1 MKAMNEDQEKL
12 KKAADLLKSAS
23 DMLLS
28 VRSGS
33 GAPNTTCSTTT
44 RSGSIAET
52 LVRARSMM
60 QTSTNTGFY
69 RRLNRNERL
78 RAAAAATSTKSKKEK
93 KSKPLEKKPFEF
105 ALLRAKS
112 EESDEEDAVE
122 TLKKENIVE
131 RGMIELAEDDS
142 EATVRAKVASSLKSQ
157 YSLLGPNDFE
167 FVKVTQKTVSVLR
180 LAENTEYNYNV
191 VKKLAGQGLL
201 YICVKQAFDF
211 VLTEQ
216 VDLEEDQNEI
226 GSYQQDTNFTSAA
239 SSTTSTI
246 TSQIDRPSISASPN
260 YQTEGPSSA
269 TTPRHHT
276 ESSTNTTHQSWE
288 ENGSKFYQNI
298 VSEFPASVIVEP
310 TEMLRYLQCK
320 IVYGRPL
327 DRTNYESVLEGETNF
342 IAVDRDNVL
351 ETTFD
356 ELRAIQDP
364 RITFQVEFYGE
375 MAQDSGGP
383 RREWIRLCNQHIKRR
398 YFENGL
404 KEHLSEDYFFVGQ
417 MAAIALLQNGQAP
430 KYFSEDLLQD
440 IFVSEEREVSPYVL
454 KLREGLDSL
463 GIHMFGRRFPLF
475 LYLLRPAQ
483 NKAALTV
490 PMLIHLLTAKFS
502 EEGSNSLIYEKAV
515 YGKFVKYVREVASG
529 RRVTSLENILEF
541 VTGASEEPTLGFD
554 QQPCIEFVLATVK
567 EAKIDHTED
576 DTGNNSTD
584 GEVSLSLCVSLTL
597 IFKTYQTFLC

>member
-1 MKAMNEDQEKL
+1 MNEDQEKL

>member
-1 MKAMNEDQEKL
+1 MNEDQEKL
-12 KKAADLLKSAS
+12 KKASELLKSAS

-201 YICVKQAFDF
+201 YIRVKQAFDF

-269 TTPRHHT
+269 ATPRHHT

-327 DRTNYESVLEGETNF
+327 DRTNDESVLEGETNF

-440 IFVSEEREVSPYVL
+440 IFVSEEREVSPCVL

-475 LYLLRPAQ
+475 LYLLRRSQ

-567 EAKIDHTED
+567 EAKIDRTED

-584 GEVSLSLCVSLTL
+584 GEVSLSLCVFPSH
-597 IFKTYQTFLC
+597 

>member
-1 MKAMNEDQEKL
+1 MNEDQEKL
-12 KKAADLLKSAS
+12 KKASELLKSAS

-201 YICVKQAFDF
+201 YIRVKQAFDF

-226 GSYQQDTNFTSAA
+226 GSYQQDTNLTSAA

-269 TTPRHHT
+269 ATPRHHT

-327 DRTNYESVLEGETNF
+327 DRTNDESVLEGETNF

-440 IFVSEEREVSPYVL
+440 IFVSEEREVSPCVL

-567 EAKIDHTED
+567 EAKIDRTED

>member
-1 MKAMNEDQEKL
+1 MNEDQEKL
-12 KKAADLLKSAS
+12 EKAADLLKSAS

-44 RSGSIAET
+44 RSDSIAEI

-93 KSKPLEKKPFEF
+93 KSKPLEKKPFES

-201 YICVKQAFDF
+201 YIRVKQAFDF

-276 ESSTNTTHQSWE
+276 ESSTNKTHQSWE

-327 DRTNYESVLEGETNF
+327 DRTNDECVLEGETNF

-375 MAQDSGGP
+375 MAQDSGGS

-404 KEHLSEDYFFVGQ
+404 KEHLSEDYFFVRQ

-440 IFVSEEREVSPYVL
+440 IFVSEEREVSPCVL

-475 LYLLRPAQ
+475 LYLLRPAK

-529 RRVTSLENILEF
+529 CRVTSLENILEF

-567 EAKIDHTED
+567 EAKIDRTED
-576 DTGNNSTD
+576 DTGNTSTD

-597 IFKTYQTFLC
+597 IFKT

>member
-1 MKAMNEDQEKL
+1 MTEEQETL

-33 GAPNTTCSTTT
+33 GAPNTTTSSTTT
-44 RSGSIAET
+44 RSGSIGET

-78 RAAAAATSTKSKKEK
+78 RAAAAATSTSTKSKKEK

-112 EESDEEDAVE
+112 EEDDEEDAVE

-142 EATVRAKVASSLKSQ
+142 EATVRAKIASSLKSQ

-201 YICVKQAFDF
+201 YIRVKQAFDF

-216 VDLEEDQNEI
+216 VDLEEDQSEI
-226 GSYQQDTNFTSAA
+226 ESYQQDTNFTSAA

-246 TSQIDRPSISASPN
+246 TSQIDSPSISTSPN
-260 YQTEGPSSA
+260 FQTEGSSNA

-327 DRTNYESVLEGETNF
+327 DRTGDESVLEGETNF
-342 IAVDRDNVL
+342 IAVDRDNIL

-356 ELRAIQDP
+356 ELKAIQDP

-383 RREWIRLCNQHIKRR
+383 RREWIRLCNQNIKRR

-417 MAAIALLQNGQAP
+417 MAAIALLQNGQTP

-440 IFVSEEREVSPYVL
+440 IFLTEEREVSSCVL

-490 PMLIHLLTAKFS
+490 PMLIHLLKAKFS
-502 EEGSNSLIYEKAV
+502 EDGSNSLIYEKAV

-567 EAKIDHTED
+567 EAKIDRSED
-576 DTGNNSTD
+576 GNGNNSTH
-584 GEVSLSLCVSLTL
+584 GEVSLHLCVSLTL
-597 IFKTYQTFLC
+597 LFKTYQAFLC

>member
-1 MKAMNEDQEKL
+1 MNEDQEKL
-12 KKAADLLKSAS
+12 KKASELLKSAS

-28 VRSGS
+28 VRSDS

-78 RAAAAATSTKSKKEK
+78 RAAAAATPTKSKKEK

-201 YICVKQAFDF
+201 YIRVKQAFDF

-269 TTPRHHT
+269 ATPRHHT

-327 DRTNYESVLEGETNF
+327 DRTNDESVLEGETNF

-356 ELRAIQDP
+356 ELRAI
-364 RITFQVEFYGE
+364 RIQE
-375 MAQDSGGP
+375 
-383 RREWIRLCNQHIKRR
+383 
-398 YFENGL
+398 
-404 KEHLSEDYFFVGQ
+404 
-417 MAAIALLQNGQAP
+417 
-430 KYFSEDLLQD
+430 
-440 IFVSEEREVSPYVL
+440 
-454 KLREGLDSL
+454 
-463 GIHMFGRRFPLF
+463 
-475 LYLLRPAQ
+475 
-483 NKAALTV
+483 
-490 PMLIHLLTAKFS
+490 
-502 EEGSNSLIYEKAV
+502 
-515 YGKFVKYVREVASG
+515 
-529 RRVTSLENILEF
+529 
-541 VTGASEEPTLGFD
+541 
-554 QQPCIEFVLATVK
+554 
-567 EAKIDHTED
+567 
-576 DTGNNSTD
+576 
-584 GEVSLSLCVSLTL
+584 
-597 IFKTYQTFLC
+597 

>member
-1 MKAMNEDQEKL
+1 
-12 KKAADLLKSAS
+12 
-23 DMLLS
+23 
-28 VRSGS
+28 
-33 GAPNTTCSTTT
+33 
-44 RSGSIAET
+44 
-52 LVRARSMM
+52 M

-69 RRLNRNERL
+69 RRLNRNERV

-157 YSLLGPNDFE
+157 FSLLGPNDFE
-167 FVKVTQKTVSVLR
+167 FVKVTQKTLSVLR

-201 YICVKQAFDF
+201 YIRVKQAFDF

-226 GSYQQDTNFTSAA
+226 ESYQQDTTFTSAA

-246 TSQIDRPSISASPN
+246 TSQIDRPSISTSPN
-260 YQTEGPSSA
+260 IQTEGESSA

-310 TEMLRYLQCK
+310 TEMMRYLQCK

-327 DRTNYESVLEGETNF
+327 DRTNDESVLEGETNF
-342 IAVDRDNVL
+342 IAVYRDNVL

-356 ELRAIQDP
+356 ELRACNSGSKNNLSSRVLWRTGSGQWRSKKRVDP
-364 RITFQVEFYGE
+364 
-375 MAQDSGGP
+375 
-383 RREWIRLCNQHIKRR
+383 
-398 YFENGL
+398 
-404 KEHLSEDYFFVGQ
+404 
-417 MAAIALLQNGQAP
+417 
-430 KYFSEDLLQD
+430 
-440 IFVSEEREVSPYVL
+440 VL
-454 KLREGLDSL
+454 
-463 GIHMFGRRFPLF
+463 
-475 LYLLRPAQ
+475 
-483 NKAALTV
+483 
-490 PMLIHLLTAKFS
+490 
-502 EEGSNSLIYEKAV
+502 
-515 YGKFVKYVREVASG
+515 
-529 RRVTSLENILEF
+529 
-541 VTGASEEPTLGFD
+541 
-554 QQPCIEFVLATVK
+554 
-567 EAKIDHTED
+567 
-576 DTGNNSTD
+576 
-584 GEVSLSLCVSLTL
+584 
-597 IFKTYQTFLC
+597 